1 MSNVELYWVS
11 LLVQDTENSKP
22 WLCAMSDGCL
32 SSEEAKGVINKGKSN
47 YRVLSAW
54 IDTFD
59 NDNVKATVFHEC
71 YINAMG
77 AIKKLRISRRDV
89 DIKYFTICRQGE
101 LIL

>member
-22 WLCAMSDGCL
+22 WLCSMTNGCL
-32 SSEEAKGVINKGKSN
+32 SLDEAVGVINKGKSN

-59 NDNVKATVFHEC
+59 NNNAKITVFHEC

-77 AIKKLRISRRDV
+77 
-89 DIKYFTICRQGE
+89 TIENQQ
-101 LIL
+101 